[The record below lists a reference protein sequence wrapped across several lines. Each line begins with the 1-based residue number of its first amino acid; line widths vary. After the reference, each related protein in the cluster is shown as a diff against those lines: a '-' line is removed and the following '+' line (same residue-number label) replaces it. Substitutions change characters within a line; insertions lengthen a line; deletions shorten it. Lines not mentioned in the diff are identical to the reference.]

1 MSAGLIY
8 FLIGW
13 KSLRVLGLREISC
26 NIVSLKKSIMFSTT
40 NVFQLIANHTTDMVC
55 LHDAD
60 NTIRFATPSSLK
72 ILGFGAETL
81 IGRKLTDFLSQDFI
95 NEMDFTTLMRFFDQ
109 PGTRI
114 RYQINH
120 GEGRLR
126 WLETTYTELEN
137 VGNVQYR
144 SLSTTRDITES
155 VHLTEDLMTALSK
168 EQELSKFKT
177 NLYSVASHE
186 FKTPLAVIQANI
198 EMLKVKQSPKL
209 LSLGLSTM
217 EEEVDR
223 LNTMIMDMLELK
235 KLTTGR
241 RNFNLSQV
249 DFVQIANE
257 LAEEYREANSGLNR
271 VDVEV
276 IGEPMEYQADYSL
289 IRYILSN
296 LLGNALKF
304 SAPKESVKI
313 GLDFNQED
321 LNIAIVDK
329 GIGILEEDQSRV
341 FQSFFR
347 GSNVSNI
354 PGTGVG
360 LSIVSEFVKLH
371 KGKIKLASKV
381 GEGSTFTVS
390 LPKL

>member
-1 MSAGLIY
+1 M
-8 FLIGW
+8 
-13 KSLRVLGLREISC
+13 
-26 NIVSLKKSIMFSTT
+26 
-40 NVFQLIANHTTDMVC
+40 NVFQLIAMHTTEMVC

-60 NTIRFATPSSLK
+60 NTIRFATPSSEN
-72 ILGFGAETL
+72 ILGFKSEQL
-81 IGRKLTDFLSQDFI
+81 IGKKLTDFLSEEFI

-126 WLETTYTELEN
+126 WLETSYTILEGI
-137 VGNVQYR
+137 GNVQYR

-155 VHLTEDLMTALSK
+155 VHLMEDLMNALSK

-198 EMLKVKQSPKL
+198 EMLKVKQTPKL
-209 LSLGLSTM
+209 ISLGLSTM

-241 RNFNLSQV
+241 RNFNLSDV
-249 DFVQIANE
+249 DIVQIVTE
-257 LAEEYREANSGLNR
+257 LIKEY
-271 VDVEV
+271 
-276 IGEPMEYQADYSL
+276 GESPSKEIQVSHVLVGESHSYQADYSL
-289 IRYILSN
+289 IRYICSN
-296 LLGNALKF
+296 LLGNAVKF
-304 SAPKESVKI
+304 SPAGGEVKVKTSFTDDAI
-313 GLDFNQED
+313 D
-321 LNIAIVDK
+321 IAFIDH
-329 GIGILEEDQSRV
+329 GIGIPQEDQAKV

-347 GSNVSNI
+347 ASNVGNI
-354 PGTGVG
+354 QGTGVG

-371 KGKIKLASKV
+371 KGKIRLESKE
-381 GEGSTFTVS
+381 GEGSTFIVS
-390 LPKL
+390 LPKS

>member
-1 MSAGLIY
+1 M
-8 FLIGW
+8 
-13 KSLRVLGLREISC
+13 
-26 NIVSLKKSIMFSTT
+26 
-40 NVFQLIANHTTDMVC
+40 NVFQLIATHTTDLVC

-60 NTIRFATPSSLK
+60 NTIRFATPSSMRV
-72 ILGFGAETL
+72 LGYKAETL
-81 IGRKLTDFLSQDFI
+81 VGRKLTDFLSEDFI

-126 WLETTYTELEN
+126 WLETTYTELEGI
-137 VGNVQYR
+137 GNVQYR

-155 VHLTEDLMTALSK
+155 VHLTEDLMNALSK

-198 EMLKVKQSPKL
+198 EMLKVKHTPKMIN
-209 LSLGLSTM
+209 LGLSTM

-241 RNFNLSQV
+241 RNFNLSKV
-249 DFVQIANE
+249 DFVQIIKELINE
-257 LAEEYREANSGLNR
+257 HQESGTNSCKLSYQ
-271 VDVEV
+271 VQ
-276 IGEPMEYQADYSL
+276 GESTEFQADYSL
-289 IRYILSN
+289 IRYIFSN
-296 LLGNALKF
+296 LLGNAIKF
-304 SAPKESVKI
+304 SDPGSEVKVM
-313 GLDFNQED
+313 LDFEKDD
-321 LNIAIVDK
+321 LEVSFIDH
-329 GIGILEEDQSRV
+329 GIGIPEEDQSKV
-341 FQSFFR
+341 FQSFYR
-347 GSNVSNI
+347 GSNVSNV

-371 KGKIKLASKV
+371 KGKIKLVSEV
-381 GEGSTFTVS
+381 GKGSTFTLS

>member
-1 MSAGLIY
+1 
-8 FLIGW
+8 
-13 KSLRVLGLREISC
+13 
-26 NIVSLKKSIMFSTT
+26 MFSTT
-40 NVFQLIANHTTDMVC
+40 NVHQLISNHTTDMVC

-72 ILGFGAETL
+72 ILGFKSETL
-81 IGRKLTDFLSQDFI
+81 IGRKLTDFLSKDFI

-126 WLETTYTELEN
+126 WLETTYTVLDT
-137 VGNVQYR
+137 VGNVQFR

-209 LSLGLSTM
+209 LSVGLSTM

-241 RNFNLSQV
+241 RNYNLTSL
-249 DFVQIANE
+249 DLVQIAEE
-257 LAEEYREANSGLNR
+257 LTREYKEAHNGSNRLSFAVVGLPQP
-271 VDVEV
+271 
-276 IGEPMEYQADYSL
+276 IQADYSL
-289 IRYILSN
+289 IRYILTN
-296 LLGNALKF
+296 LIGNALKF
-304 SAPKESVKI
+304 SGAKDPVRME
-313 GLDFNQED
+313 LNYQNED
-321 LNIAIVDK
+321 VELAIIDK
-329 GIGILEEDQSRV
+329 GIGIAEEDQTKV

-371 KGKIKLASKV
+371 KGKIKLDSQI

-390 LPKL
+390 LPKI

>member
-1 MSAGLIY
+1 
-8 FLIGW
+8 
-13 KSLRVLGLREISC
+13 
-26 NIVSLKKSIMFSTT
+26 MFSTM
-40 NVFQLIANHTTDMVC
+40 NVYQLIATHTTDMVC

-60 NTIRFATPSSLK
+60 NTIRFATPSSQQ
-72 ILGFGAETL
+72 ILGHKSDQL
-81 IGRKLTDFLSQDFI
+81 IGKKLTDFLSEEFI

-114 RYQINH
+114 RYQVNH

-126 WLETTYTELEN
+126 WLETSYTILEG

-155 VHLTEDLMTALSK
+155 VHLTEDLMNALSK

-198 EMLKVKQSPKL
+198 EMLKVKQTPKL
-209 LSLGLSTM
+209 LGLGLSTM

-241 RNFNLSQV
+241 RNFNLSNV
-249 DFVQIANE
+249 DFLQIVKELIKDFAESPSNQVSLSYEVEGEVQ
-257 LAEEYREANSGLNR
+257 S
-271 VDVEV
+271 
-276 IGEPMEYQADYSL
+276 YQADYSL
-289 IRYILSN
+289 IRYIFSN

-304 SAPKESVKI
+304 SPENSEVKV
-313 GLDFNQED
+313 L
-321 LNIAIVDK
+321 LNYTPEAIDITFIDQ
-329 GIGILEEDQSRV
+329 GIGIPKEDQSKV

-347 GSNVSNI
+347 ASNVGNVQ
-354 PGTGVG
+354 GTGVG

-371 KGKIKLASKV
+371 KGKIRLESEEGK
-381 GEGSTFTVS
+381 GSTFIVT

>member
-1 MSAGLIY
+1 M
-8 FLIGW
+8 
-13 KSLRVLGLREISC
+13 
-26 NIVSLKKSIMFSTT
+26 
-40 NVFQLIANHTTDMVC
+40 NVFQLIAMHTTDLVC

-72 ILGFGAETL
+72 VLGFKAETL
-81 IGRKLTDFLSQDFI
+81 VGRKLTDFLSEDFI

-114 RYQINH
+114 RYQVNH

-126 WLETTYTELEN
+126 WLETTYTELETI
-137 VGNVQYR
+137 GNMQYR

-155 VHLTEDLMTALSK
+155 VHLTEDLMNALSK

-209 LSLGLSTM
+209 IGMGLATM

-223 LNTMIMDMLELK
+223 LNNMIMDMLELK

-241 RNFNLSQV
+241 RNFNLTKV
-249 DFVQIANE
+249 DFVQIVNE
-257 LAEEYREANSGLNR
+257 LFSETKETGSEQRKLLL
-271 VDVEV
+271 EV
-276 IGEPMEYQADYSL
+276 IGNPLELQADYSL
-289 IRYILSN
+289 IRYIFSN
-296 LLGNALKF
+296 MLGNSIKF
-304 SAPKESVKI
+304 SAPGTEVKVI
-313 GLDFNQED
+313 LDFSQDE
-321 LNIAIVDK
+321 LQVSFVDQ
-329 GIGILEEDQSRV
+329 GIGIPDEDQSKV
-341 FQSFFR
+341 FQSFYR
-347 GSNVSNI
+347 GSNVSNV

-371 KGKIKLASKV
+371 KGKIKLASEAGK
-381 GEGSTFTVS
+381 GSTFTLI

>member
-1 MSAGLIY
+1 M
-8 FLIGW
+8 
-13 KSLRVLGLREISC
+13 
-26 NIVSLKKSIMFSTT
+26 
-40 NVFQLIANHTTDMVC
+40 NVFQLIATHTTDLVC

-60 NTIRFATPSSLK
+60 NAIRFATPSSVK
-72 ILGFGAETL
+72 ILGYKAETL
-81 IGRKLTDFLSQDFI
+81 VGRKLTDFLSEDFI

-126 WLETTYTELEN
+126 WLETTFTELDA
-137 VGNVQYR
+137 VGNMQYR
-144 SLSTTRDITES
+144 NLSTTRDITES
-155 VHLTEDLMTALSK
+155 VHLTEDLMNALSK

-186 FKTPLAVIQANI
+186 FKTPLAIIQANI
-198 EMLKVKQSPKL
+198 EMLKIKQSPKL
-209 LSLGLSTM
+209 IGMGLATM

-241 RNFNLSQV
+241 RNFNLSRV
-249 DFVQIANE
+249 DFVQIVRE
-257 LAEEYREANSGLNR
+257 LFSETKESGAKQRTLIL
-271 VDVEV
+271 EV
-276 IGEPMEYQADYSL
+276 KGESQELQADYSL
-289 IRYILSN
+289 IRYIFSN
-296 LLGNALKF
+296 MLGNSIKF
-304 SAPKESVKI
+304 SEAGTEVKVI
-313 GLDFNQED
+313 LDFEQDD
-321 LNIAIVDK
+321 LEVSFVDQ
-329 GIGILEEDQSRV
+329 GIGIPEEDQSKV
-341 FQSFFR
+341 FQSFYR
-347 GSNVSNI
+347 GSNVSNV

-371 KGKIKLASKV
+371 KGKIKLVSAEGK
-381 GEGSTFTVS
+381 GSTFTLS

>member
-1 MSAGLIY
+1 M
-8 FLIGW
+8 
-13 KSLRVLGLREISC
+13 
-26 NIVSLKKSIMFSTT
+26 
-40 NVFQLIANHTTDMVC
+40 NVFQLIAMHTTEMVC

-60 NTIRFATPSSLK
+60 NTIRFATPSSEN
-72 ILGFGAETL
+72 ILGFKSEQL
-81 IGRKLTDFLSQDFI
+81 IGKKLTDFLSEEFI

-126 WLETTYTELEN
+126 WLETSYTILEGI
-137 VGNVQYR
+137 GNVQYR

-155 VHLTEDLMTALSK
+155 VHLTEDLMNALSK

-198 EMLKVKQSPKL
+198 EMLKVKQTPKL
-209 LSLGLSTM
+209 ISLGLSTM

-241 RNFNLSQV
+241 RNFNLSDV
-249 DFVQIANE
+249 DIVQIVTE
-257 LAEEYREANSGLNR
+257 LIKEY
-271 VDVEV
+271 
-276 IGEPMEYQADYSL
+276 GESPSKEIQVSHELVGESHSYQADYSL
-289 IRYILSN
+289 IRYICSN
-296 LLGNALKF
+296 LLGNAVKF
-304 SAPKESVKI
+304 SPAGGEVKVKTSFTDDAI
-313 GLDFNQED
+313 D
-321 LNIAIVDK
+321 IAFIDH
-329 GIGILEEDQSRV
+329 GIGIPQEDQAKV

-347 GSNVSNI
+347 ASNVGNI
-354 PGTGVG
+354 QGTGVG

-371 KGKIKLASKV
+371 KGKIRLESKE
-381 GEGSTFTVS
+381 GEGSTFIVS
-390 LPKL
+390 LPKS

>member
-1 MSAGLIY
+1 
-8 FLIGW
+8 
-13 KSLRVLGLREISC
+13 
-26 NIVSLKKSIMFSTT
+26 MFSTS
-40 NVFQLIANHTTDMVC
+40 NVYQLIATHTTDMVC

-60 NTIRFATPSSLK
+60 NTIRFSTPSSLK
-72 ILGFGAETL
+72 VLGYSAETL

-126 WLETTYTELEN
+126 WLETTYTELES

-209 LSLGLSTM
+209 LKLGLSTM

-249 DFVQIANE
+249 DFVQIAEE
-257 LAEEYREANSGLNR
+257 LAEEYRVANSGSER
-271 VDVEV
+271 IRCEV
-276 IGEPMEYQADYSL
+276 IGEPVECQADYSL

-304 SAPKESVKI
+304 SDVKQEV
-313 GLDFNQED
+313 GVVLNFDKED
-321 LNIAIVDK
+321 LELSVVDR
-329 GIGILEEDQSRV
+329 GIGIPEEEQSKV

-347 GSNVSNI
+347 GSNVSNV

-371 KGKIKLASKV
+371 KGKIKLSSKV

>member
-1 MSAGLIY
+1 MSAGLFY

-114 RYQINH
+114 RYQISH

-257 LAEEYREANSGLNR
+257 LAEEYREANSGLHR

-304 SAPKESVKI
+304 SAPKESV
-313 GLDFNQED
+313 
-321 LNIAIVDK
+321 
-329 GIGILEEDQSRV
+329 
-341 FQSFFR
+341 
-347 GSNVSNI
+347 
-354 PGTGVG
+354 
-360 LSIVSEFVKLH
+360 
-371 KGKIKLASKV
+371 
-381 GEGSTFTVS
+381 
-390 LPKL
+390 

>member
-1 MSAGLIY
+1 
-8 FLIGW
+8 
-13 KSLRVLGLREISC
+13 
-26 NIVSLKKSIMFSTT
+26 MFSTT
-40 NVFQLIANHTTDMVC
+40 NVHQLISNHTTDMVC

-72 ILGFGAETL
+72 VLGFPAETL
-81 IGRKLTDFLSQDFI
+81 IGRKLTDFLSKDFI

-126 WLETTYTELEN
+126 WLETTYTVLDT

-241 RNFNLSQV
+241 RNYNLSSL
-249 DFVQIANE
+249 DLVQITEE
-257 LAEEYREANSGLNR
+257 LTREYKEANNGSDRLSFA
-271 VDVEV
+271 V
-276 IGEPMEYQADYSL
+276 IGLPQPIQADYSL
-289 IRYILSN
+289 IRYILTN
-296 LLGNALKF
+296 LIGNALKF
-304 SAPKESVKI
+304 SGPKDPVRIE
-313 GLDFNQED
+313 LNYDHED
-321 LNIAIVDK
+321 VELAIIDK
-329 GIGILEEDQSRV
+329 GIGIAEEDQSKV
-341 FQSFFR
+341 FQSFYR

-371 KGKIKLASKV
+371 KGKIKLASQV

-390 LPKL
+390 LPKI

>member
-1 MSAGLIY
+1 
-8 FLIGW
+8 
-13 KSLRVLGLREISC
+13 
-26 NIVSLKKSIMFSTT
+26 MFSTT
-40 NVFQLIANHTTDMVC
+40 NVYQLIAMHTTDMVC

-60 NTIRFATPSSLK
+60 NTIRFATPSTLN
-72 ILGFGAETL
+72 ILGYPPETL
-81 IGRKLTDFLSQDFI
+81 IGRKLTDFLSEDFI

-126 WLETTYTELEN
+126 WMETTYTELES

-155 VHLTEDLMTALSK
+155 VHLTEDLMNALSK

-209 LSLGLSTM
+209 LHLGLSTM

-223 LNTMIMDMLELK
+223 LNSMIMDMLELK

-241 RNFNLSQV
+241 RNFNLSKV
-249 DFVQIANE
+249 DFVQICQE
-257 LAEEYREANSGLNR
+257 LVAEHKEANAGTDRLSY
-271 VDVEV
+271 EV
-276 IGEPMEYQADYSL
+276 SGEPEEFLADYSL

-304 SAPKESVKI
+304 SDSDKPVRMQ
-313 GLDFNQED
+313 LDFENDELQISIID
-321 LNIAIVDK
+321 Q
-329 GIGILEEDQSRV
+329 GIGIPEEDQAKV
-341 FQSFFR
+341 FQSFYR
-347 GSNVSNI
+347 GSNVSNV

-371 KGKIKLASKV
+371 KGKIKLASKL
-381 GEGSTFTVS
+381 GEGSTFTLS

>member
-1 MSAGLIY
+1 M
-8 FLIGW
+8 
-13 KSLRVLGLREISC
+13 
-26 NIVSLKKSIMFSTT
+26 
-40 NVFQLIANHTTDMVC
+40 NVFQLIATHTTDLVC

-60 NTIRFATPSSLK
+60 NTIRFATPSSVK
-72 ILGFGAETL
+72 ILGYKAETL
-81 IGRKLTDFLSQDFI
+81 VGRKLTDFLSEDFI

-126 WLETTYTELEN
+126 WMETTYTELESI
-137 VGNVQYR
+137 GNMQYR

-155 VHLTEDLMTALSK
+155 VHLTEDLMNALSK

-198 EMLKVKQSPKL
+198 EMLKIKQSPKL
-209 LSLGLSTM
+209 IEMGLATM

-241 RNFNLSQV
+241 RNFNRSRV
-249 DFVQIANE
+249 DFVQIVRE
-257 LAEEYREANSGLNR
+257 LFSETKESGAKQRTL
-271 VDVEV
+271 VLEV
-276 IGEPMEYQADYSL
+276 KGEPHELHADYSL
-289 IRYILSN
+289 IRYIFSN
-296 LLGNALKF
+296 MLGNSIKF
-304 SAPKESVKI
+304 SEPGTEVKVI
-313 GLDFNQED
+313 LDFEQDD
-321 LNIAIVDK
+321 LEVSFVDQ
-329 GIGILEEDQSRV
+329 GIGIPEEDQSKV
-341 FQSFFR
+341 FQSFYR
-347 GSNVSNI
+347 GSNVSNV

-371 KGKIKLASKV
+371 KGKIKLVSTE
-381 GEGSTFTVS
+381 GEGSTFTLS

>member
-1 MSAGLIY
+1 
-8 FLIGW
+8 
-13 KSLRVLGLREISC
+13 
-26 NIVSLKKSIMFSTT
+26 MFSTS
-40 NVFQLIANHTTDMVC
+40 NVYQLIANHTTDMVC

-60 NTIRFATPSSLK
+60 NTIRFATPSAIK
-72 ILGFGAETL
+72 ILGFKAETL
-81 IGRKLTDFLSQDFI
+81 IGRKLTDFLSQEFI

-114 RYQINH
+114 RYQVNH

-126 WLETTYTELEN
+126 WLETTYTELEA

-209 LSLGLSTM
+209 LKLGLSTM

-249 DFVQIANE
+249 DFVSIVEDLIQ
-257 LAEEYREANSGLNR
+257 EYQDTHAGKQRIIFQLLGNPE
-271 VDVEV
+271 
-276 IGEPMEYQADYSL
+276 EYQADYSL
-289 IRYILSN
+289 IRYILTN

-304 SAPKESVKI
+304 SEEKDEVKI
-313 GLDFNQED
+313 ILEFQPNQ
-321 LNIAIVDK
+321 LLVSIVDK
-329 GIGILEEDQSRV
+329 GIGIPEEDQSKV

-347 GSNVSNI
+347 GSNVSNV

-371 KGKIKLASKV
+371 KGKIKLVSELGK
-381 GEGSTFTVS
+381 GSTFTVS
-390 LPKL
+390 LPKI

>member
-1 MSAGLIY
+1 M
-8 FLIGW
+8 
-13 KSLRVLGLREISC
+13 
-26 NIVSLKKSIMFSTT
+26 
-40 NVFQLIANHTTDMVC
+40 NVFQLIAMHTTDMVC

-60 NTIRFATPSSLK
+60 NTIRFATPSSEN
-72 ILGFGAETL
+72 ILGYKSDHL
-81 IGRKLTDFLSQDFI
+81 IGKKLTDFLSEEFI

-114 RYQINH
+114 RYQVNH

-126 WLETTYTELEN
+126 WLETSYTILEGI
-137 VGNVQYR
+137 GNVQYR

-155 VHLTEDLMTALSK
+155 VHLTEDLMNALSK

-198 EMLKVKQSPKL
+198 EMLKVKQTPKML
-209 LSLGLSTM
+209 DLGLSTM

-241 RNFNLSQV
+241 RNFNLSKV
-249 DFVQIANE
+249 DFVQITRE
-257 LAEEYREANSGLNR
+257 LIKEHRESPTTKVKLDFEVQGQPEEF
-271 VDVEV
+271 
-276 IGEPMEYQADYSL
+276 QADYSL
-289 IRYILSN
+289 IRYIFSN
-296 LLGNALKF
+296 LLGNAIKF
-304 SAPKESVKI
+304 SPPDSEVKVRLEFLE
-313 GLDFNQED
+313 GD
-321 LNIAIVDK
+321 LEVSFIDQ
-329 GIGILEEDQSRV
+329 GIGIPKEDQAKI

-347 GSNVSNI
+347 ASNVGNVQ
-354 PGTGVG
+354 GTGVG

-371 KGKIKLASKV
+371 KGKIRLESE
-381 GEGSTFTVS
+381 EGQGAVFTVS
-390 LPKL
+390 LPKM

>member
-1 MSAGLIY
+1 M
-8 FLIGW
+8 
-13 KSLRVLGLREISC
+13 
-26 NIVSLKKSIMFSTT
+26 
-40 NVFQLIANHTTDMVC
+40 NVFQLIAMHTTDLVC

-72 ILGFGAETL
+72 VLGFKAETL
-81 IGRKLTDFLSQDFI
+81 VGRKLTDFLSEDFI

-114 RYQINH
+114 RYQVNH

-126 WLETTYTELEN
+126 WLETTYTELETI
-137 VGNVQYR
+137 GNMQYR

-155 VHLTEDLMTALSK
+155 VHLTEDLMNALSK

-209 LSLGLSTM
+209 IGMGLATM

-223 LNTMIMDMLELK
+223 LNNMIMDMLELK

-241 RNFNLSQV
+241 RNFNLTKV
-249 DFVQIANE
+249 DFVQIVNE
-257 LAEEYREANSGLNR
+257 LFSETKETGSEQRKLLL
-271 VDVEV
+271 EV
-276 IGEPMEYQADYSL
+276 IGNPQELQADYSL
-289 IRYILSN
+289 IRYIFSN
-296 LLGNALKF
+296 MLGNSIKF
-304 SAPKESVKI
+304 SAAGTEVKVI
-313 GLDFNQED
+313 LDFSQDE
-321 LNIAIVDK
+321 LQVSFVDQ
-329 GIGILEEDQSRV
+329 GIGIPDEDQSKV
-341 FQSFFR
+341 FQSFYR
-347 GSNVSNI
+347 GSNVSNV

-371 KGKIKLASKV
+371 KGKIKLASEAGK
-381 GEGSTFTVS
+381 GSTFTLI

>member
-1 MSAGLIY
+1 
-8 FLIGW
+8 
-13 KSLRVLGLREISC
+13 
-26 NIVSLKKSIMFSTT
+26 
-40 NVFQLIANHTTDMVC
+40 
-55 LHDAD
+55 
-60 NTIRFATPSSLK
+60 
-72 ILGFGAETL
+72 
-81 IGRKLTDFLSQDFI
+81 
-95 NEMDFTTLMRFFDQ
+95 
-109 PGTRI
+109 
-114 RYQINH
+114 
-120 GEGRLR
+120 
-126 WLETTYTELEN
+126 
-137 VGNVQYR
+137 
-144 SLSTTRDITES
+144 
-155 VHLTEDLMTALSK
+155 MTALSK

-241 RNFNLSQV
+241 RNYNLSSV
-249 DFVQIANE
+249 DLVQIAEE
-257 LAEEYREANSGLNR
+257 LTGEYKETHNGSDRLAFEVLGLPQP
-271 VDVEV
+271 
-276 IGEPMEYQADYSL
+276 IQADYSL
-289 IRYILSN
+289 IRYILTN
-296 LLGNALKF
+296 LIGNALKF
-304 SAPKESVKI
+304 SGPKDPVRMELNYEK
-313 GLDFNQED
+313 ED
-321 LNIAIVDK
+321 VELAIIDK
-329 GIGILEEDQSRV
+329 GIGIAEEDQSKV

-371 KGKIKLASKV
+371 KGKIKLASQV

-390 LPKL
+390 LPKI

>member
-1 MSAGLIY
+1 M
-8 FLIGW
+8 
-13 KSLRVLGLREISC
+13 
-26 NIVSLKKSIMFSTT
+26 
-40 NVFQLIANHTTDMVC
+40 NVYQLIAMHTTDMVC

-60 NTIRFATPSSLK
+60 NTIRFATPSSEN
-72 ILGFGAETL
+72 ILGFKSDQL
-81 IGRKLTDFLSQDFI
+81 IGKKLTDFLSEEFI

-126 WLETTYTELEN
+126 WLETSYTILEGI
-137 VGNVQYR
+137 GNVQYR

-155 VHLTEDLMTALSK
+155 VHLTEDLMNALSK

-198 EMLKVKQSPKL
+198 EMLKVKQTPKL

-241 RNFNLSQV
+241 RNFNLSDV
-249 DFVQIANE
+249 DLVQTLKELINE
-257 LAEEYREANSGLNR
+257 HRESPSKPVNINY
-271 VDVEV
+271 E
-276 IGEPMEYQADYSL
+276 IEGEPHSYQADYSL
-289 IRYILSN
+289 IRYIFSN
-296 LLGNALKF
+296 LLGNAVKF
-304 SAPKESVKI
+304 SPENGEVNVKLI
-313 GLDFNQED
+313 YQDDFIE
-321 LNIAIVDK
+321 IAFADH
-329 GIGILEEDQSRV
+329 GIGIPKEDQAKV

-347 GSNVSNI
+347 ASNVGNI
-354 PGTGVG
+354 QGTGVG
-360 LSIVSEFVKLH
+360 LSIVSEFIKLH
-371 KGKIKLASKV
+371 KGKIRLQSEE
-381 GEGSTFTVS
+381 GEGSTFIVS
-390 LPKL
+390 LPKT

>member
-1 MSAGLIY
+1 
-8 FLIGW
+8 
-13 KSLRVLGLREISC
+13 
-26 NIVSLKKSIMFSTT
+26 MFSTT
-40 NVFQLIANHTTDMVC
+40 NVHQLISNHTTDMVC

-72 ILGFGAETL
+72 ILGFKSETL
-81 IGRKLTDFLSQDFI
+81 IGRKLTDFLSKDFI

-126 WLETTYTELEN
+126 WLETTYTVLDT
-137 VGNVQYR
+137 VGNVQFR

-241 RNFNLSQV
+241 RNYNLTSL
-249 DFVQIANE
+249 DLVQIAEE
-257 LAEEYREANSGLNR
+257 LTREYKEAQNGSNRLSFAVVGLPQP
-271 VDVEV
+271 
-276 IGEPMEYQADYSL
+276 IQADYSL
-289 IRYILSN
+289 IRYILTN
-296 LLGNALKF
+296 LIGNALKF
-304 SAPKESVKI
+304 SGAKDPVRME
-313 GLDFNQED
+313 LNYQNED
-321 LNIAIVDK
+321 VELAIIDK
-329 GIGILEEDQSRV
+329 GIGIAEEDQTKV

-371 KGKIKLASKV
+371 KGKIKLDSQI

-390 LPKL
+390 LPKI

>member
-1 MSAGLIY
+1 
-8 FLIGW
+8 
-13 KSLRVLGLREISC
+13 
-26 NIVSLKKSIMFSTT
+26 MFSTM
-40 NVFQLIANHTTDMVC
+40 NVSQLIAMHTTDLVC

-60 NTIRFATPSSLK
+60 NTIRFATPSSIK
-72 ILGFGAETL
+72 VLGHKAETL
-81 IGRKLTDFLSQDFI
+81 VGRKLTDFLSEDFI

-126 WLETTYTELEN
+126 WLETTYTELESI
-137 VGNVQYR
+137 GNVQYR

-155 VHLTEDLMTALSK
+155 VHLTEDLMNALSK

-209 LSLGLSTM
+209 LGMGLATM

-241 RNFNLSQV
+241 RNFNLTKV
-249 DFVQIANE
+249 DFVQIVKE
-257 LAEEYREANSGLNR
+257 LFSESKETGEKQRTLVLEVKGEAEEL
-271 VDVEV
+271 
-276 IGEPMEYQADYSL
+276 QADYSL
-289 IRYILSN
+289 IRYIFSN
-296 LLGNALKF
+296 MLGNSIKF
-304 SAPKESVKI
+304 SDAGTEVKVI
-313 GLDFNQED
+313 LDYEKED
-321 LNIAIVDK
+321 LEISFVDQ
-329 GIGILEEDQSRV
+329 GIGIPEEDQSKV
-341 FQSFFR
+341 FQSFYR
-347 GSNVSNI
+347 GSNVSNV

-371 KGKIKLASKV
+371 KGKIKLVSAAGK
-381 GEGSTFTVS
+381 GSTFTLT

>member
-1 MSAGLIY
+1 M
-8 FLIGW
+8 
-13 KSLRVLGLREISC
+13 
-26 NIVSLKKSIMFSTT
+26 
-40 NVFQLIANHTTDMVC
+40 NVFQLIAMHTTEMVC

-60 NTIRFATPSSLK
+60 NTIRFATPSSEN
-72 ILGFGAETL
+72 ILGFKSEQL
-81 IGRKLTDFLSQDFI
+81 IGKKLTDFLSEEFI

-126 WLETTYTELEN
+126 WLETSYTILEGI
-137 VGNVQYR
+137 GNVQYR

-155 VHLTEDLMTALSK
+155 VHLMEDLMNALSK

-198 EMLKVKQSPKL
+198 EMLKVKQTPKL
-209 LSLGLSTM
+209 ISLGLSTM

-241 RNFNLSQV
+241 RNFNLSDV
-249 DFVQIANE
+249 DIVQIVTE
-257 LAEEYREANSGLNR
+257 LIKEY
-271 VDVEV
+271 
-276 IGEPMEYQADYSL
+276 GESPSKEIQVSHELVGESHSYQADYSL
-289 IRYILSN
+289 IRYICSN
-296 LLGNALKF
+296 LLGNAVKF
-304 SAPKESVKI
+304 SPAGGEVKVKTSFTDDAI
-313 GLDFNQED
+313 D
-321 LNIAIVDK
+321 IAFIDH
-329 GIGILEEDQSRV
+329 GIGIPQEDQAKV

-347 GSNVSNI
+347 ASNVGNI
-354 PGTGVG
+354 QGTGVG

-371 KGKIKLASKV
+371 KGKIRLESKE
-381 GEGSTFTVS
+381 GEGSTFIVS
-390 LPKL
+390 LPKS

>member
-1 MSAGLIY
+1 M
-8 FLIGW
+8 
-13 KSLRVLGLREISC
+13 
-26 NIVSLKKSIMFSTT
+26 
-40 NVFQLIANHTTDMVC
+40 NVFQLIAMHTTDMVC

-60 NTIRFATPSSLK
+60 NTIRFATPSSAT
-72 ILGFGAETL
+72 ILGYQSEQL
-81 IGRKLTDFLSQDFI
+81 IGKKLTDFLSEEFI

-114 RYQINH
+114 RYQVNH

-126 WLETTYTELEN
+126 WLETSYTILEGI
-137 VGNVQYR
+137 GNVQYR

-155 VHLTEDLMTALSK
+155 VHLTEDLMNALSK

-198 EMLKVKQSPKL
+198 EMLKVKQTPKL
-209 LSLGLSTM
+209 LDLGLSTM

-241 RNFNLSQV
+241 RNFHLSKV
-249 DFVQIANE
+249 DFVQLITE
-257 LAEEYREANSGLNR
+257 LVKEYQESQTNS
-271 VDVEV
+271 VEIKFDL
-276 IGEPMEYQADYSL
+276 IGEADSFQADYSL
-289 IRYILSN
+289 IRYICSN
-296 LLGNALKF
+296 LLGNAVKF
-304 SAPKESVKI
+304 SKPGSLVQVSLEFSDDWLEMNFI
-313 GLDFNQED
+313 DH
-321 LNIAIVDK
+321 
-329 GIGILEEDQSRV
+329 GIGIPKEDQAKV

-347 GSNVSNI
+347 ASNVGNVQ
-354 PGTGVG
+354 GTGVG

-371 KGKIKLASKV
+371 KGKIKLESEE
-381 GEGSTFTVS
+381 GEGTVFTVS

>member
-1 MSAGLIY
+1 
-8 FLIGW
+8 
-13 KSLRVLGLREISC
+13 
-26 NIVSLKKSIMFSTT
+26 MFSTT
-40 NVFQLIANHTTDMVC
+40 NVHQLISNHTTDMVC

-72 ILGFGAETL
+72 VLGFPSETL
-81 IGRKLTDFLSQDFI
+81 IGRKLTDFLSKDFI

-126 WLETTYTELEN
+126 WLETTYTVLDT

-241 RNFNLSQV
+241 RNYNLSSV
-249 DFVQIANE
+249 DLVQIAEE
-257 LAEEYREANSGLNR
+257 LTGEYKEAHNGSDRLAFAVLGLPQP
-271 VDVEV
+271 
-276 IGEPMEYQADYSL
+276 IQADYSL
-289 IRYILSN
+289 IRYILTN
-296 LLGNALKF
+296 LIGNALKF
-304 SAPKESVKI
+304 SGPKDPVRIELNYEK
-313 GLDFNQED
+313 ED
-321 LNIAIVDK
+321 VELAIIDK
-329 GIGILEEDQSRV
+329 GIGIAEEDQSKV

-371 KGKIKLASKV
+371 KGKIKLASQV

-390 LPKL
+390 LPKI

>member
-1 MSAGLIY
+1 M
-8 FLIGW
+8 
-13 KSLRVLGLREISC
+13 
-26 NIVSLKKSIMFSTT
+26 
-40 NVFQLIANHTTDMVC
+40 NVFQLIAMHTTEMVC

-60 NTIRFATPSSLK
+60 NTIRFATPSSEN
-72 ILGFGAETL
+72 ILGFKSEQL
-81 IGRKLTDFLSQDFI
+81 IGKKLTDFLSEEFI

-126 WLETTYTELEN
+126 WLETSYTILEGI
-137 VGNVQYR
+137 GNVQYR

-155 VHLTEDLMTALSK
+155 VHLTEGLMNALSK

-198 EMLKVKQSPKL
+198 EMLKVKQTPKL
-209 LSLGLSTM
+209 ISLGLSTM

-241 RNFNLSQV
+241 RNFNLSDV
-249 DFVQIANE
+249 DIVQIVTE
-257 LAEEYREANSGLNR
+257 LIKEY
-271 VDVEV
+271 
-276 IGEPMEYQADYSL
+276 GESPSKEIQVSHELVGESHSYQADYSL
-289 IRYILSN
+289 IRYICSN
-296 LLGNALKF
+296 LLGNAVKF
-304 SAPKESVKI
+304 SPAGGEVKVKTSFTDDAI
-313 GLDFNQED
+313 D
-321 LNIAIVDK
+321 IAFIDH
-329 GIGILEEDQSRV
+329 GIGIPQEDQAKV

-347 GSNVSNI
+347 ASNVGNI
-354 PGTGVG
+354 QGTGVG

-371 KGKIKLASKV
+371 KGKIRLESKE
-381 GEGSTFTVS
+381 GEGSTFIVS
-390 LPKL
+390 LPKS